1 MILPAWGNS
10 LFVSVTVTGFL
21 SAVDNVCCPMLMCF
35 GFSVKIFSEVT
46 HNRNTQSPS
55 MQSFGGYRTD
65 HGGFFKVLQTELV
78 FGFFLSIFWEI
89 KMKWQ
94 KNNTTM
100 QTIIIYMY
108 GCCFFSMFS
117 LQKRQ
122 DRHFGFFSAL
132 YYNNACIV
140 FCATSAVLRQMV
152 KVVSKA
158 GRFLTIVCP
167 SWLVF
172 KECLHGHDLH
182 RKPLFW
188 DINVLFFILK
198 SFFLLHV
205 LLWSLSS
212 AEKKSRLWDCF

>member
-1 MILPAWGNS
+1 MTEKQHTNNNIH
-10 LFVSVTVTGFL
+10 VCFL
-21 SAVDNVCCPMLMCF
+21 
-35 GFSVKIFSEVT
+35 
-46 HNRNTQSPS
+46 
-55 MQSFGGYRTD
+55 
-65 HGGFFKVLQTELV
+65 
-78 FGFFLSIFWEI
+78 
-89 KMKWQ
+89 
-94 KNNTTM
+94 
-100 QTIIIYMY
+100 
-108 GCCFFSMFS
+108 SMFS

-172 KECLHGHDLH
+172 KECLHGHNLH

-188 DINVLFFILK
+188 DITVLFFILK
-198 SFFLLHV
+198 SFFFSSCFTLVFIQCRKKIQTVRLF
-205 LLWSLSS
+205 LETDGWSLRKS
-212 AEKKSRLWDCF
+212 AFIALCSYRPGGLSRILKCYLFYIYSLS

>member
-1 MILPAWGNS
+1 M
-10 LFVSVTVTGFL
+10 
-21 SAVDNVCCPMLMCF
+21 
-35 GFSVKIFSEVT
+35 
-46 HNRNTQSPS
+46 
-55 MQSFGGYRTD
+55 
-65 HGGFFKVLQTELV
+65 
-78 FGFFLSIFWEI
+78 
-89 KMKWQ
+89 
-94 KNNTTM
+94 
-100 QTIIIYMY
+100 
-108 GCCFFSMFS
+108 FFSMFS

-188 DINVLFFILK
+188 DITVLFFILK
-198 SFFLLHV
+198 SFFFFMFYFGLYPV
-205 LLWSLSS
+205 Q
-212 AEKKSRLWDCF
+212 KKNPDCEIVFRDGWMEFKKECIYSTLFLQAWWTFQNS

>member
-1 MILPAWGNS
+1 MTEKQHNHANNNNIYVCFLACFHYKRDRTGIL
-10 LFVSVTVTGFL
+10 
-21 SAVDNVCCPMLMCF
+21 D
-35 GFSVKIFSEVT
+35 
-46 HNRNTQSPS
+46 
-55 MQSFGGYRTD
+55 
-65 HGGFFKVLQTELV
+65 
-78 FGFFLSIFWEI
+78 
-89 KMKWQ
+89 
-94 KNNTTM
+94 
-100 QTIIIYMY
+100 
-108 GCCFFSMFS
+108 
-117 LQKRQ
+117 
-122 DRHFGFFSAL
+122 FFSAL

-188 DINVLFFILK
+188 DITVLFFILK

-212 AEKKSRLWDCF
+212 AEKKSRL